1 MFAAR
6 HPLLRLA
13 LGLAVAIVA
22 GIGAAPAAAAV
33 PSAPQSVTAGPA
45 SSQAL
50 VGWTAPASNGGSPIS
65 GYTITPFIGST
76 AQTPVTVNNGSATA
90 ATITGLTNGTGYT
103 FTVSATNAIGTS
115 PASSASP
122 AVTPEDTIFDFSSTP
137 QNVDSGDSSSVE
149 LGVKF
154 TASSN
159 GSVTGI
165 RFYKAATNT
174 GMHIGSLWTAGGTQ
188 LASATFTG
196 ETASGWQTVNFSSPV
211 AITAGTT
218 YVAAYLAPNG
228 HYSATPAGLTNAVT
242 NGPLTAVAN
251 STSANGVYGYSGSS
265 TLPTNTYNANNYWV
279 DALFSPGSGTT
290 APGQVTGVTASPGN
304 GSATVSWTPPSNGGS
319 AITSYTVTTYIG
331 STAQKT
337 TVISGSPPATNATI
351 TGLTNGTTYTFTVA
365 ATNSVGTGPASANSN
380 PVTPATTSAPSAPT
394 GVSGSPAPN
403 RPRPPPIRTRPPPRP
418 PRRRRRRRGCRA
430 VRRPVRRW

>member
-1 MFAAR
+1 VS
-6 HPLLRLA
+6 
-13 LGLAVAIVA
+13 G
-22 GIGAAPAAAAV
+22 
-33 PSAPQSVTAGPA
+33 SPA

-50 VGWTAPASNGGSPIS
+50 VSWTPPSSDGGSPVTS
-65 GYTITPFIGST
+65 YTITPYIGST

-265 TLPTNTYNANNYWV
+265 TFPTGTYNANNYWV
-279 DALFSPGSGTT
+279 DVLFST
-290 APGQVTGVTASPGN
+290 Q
-304 GSATVSWTPPSNGGS
+304 
-319 AITSYTVTTYIG
+319 
-331 STAQKT
+331 
-337 TVISGSPPATNATI
+337 
-351 TGLTNGTTYTFTVA
+351 
-365 ATNSVGTGPASANSN
+365 
-380 PVTPATTSAPSAPT
+380 
-394 GVSGSPAPN
+394 
-403 RPRPPPIRTRPPPRP
+403 
-418 PRRRRRRRGCRA
+418 
-430 VRRPVRRW
+430 